1 VAGPRTDPAAAPAA
15 AAEAD
20 GDGAEE
26 RRPPPGARDARWLAL
41 IVLCVPVVLLNVES
55 TVVNVALPTLVR
67 ELRASS
73 SQLLWIVDGYG
84 LAFACLVLTAGAF
97 ADRLGRRRV
106 LLAGLAWFG
115 ASSALAA
122 AARSAEVLIA
132 ARCAMGAGAA
142 LLYPTSL
149 AIITHLFP
157 DSGERARAISVWA
170 GVGTVGIVLGPLVGG
185 LLVDRFGWGAP
196 FLINVPICAALLV
209 LTPLLVRTGGARR
222 PAPVDLPGLLSCAL
236 GLALLLYGVIALPEH
251 GWGAQATLLP
261 LTLGATLLAFFLWW
275 ERRCAQP
282 MVDLRLFG
290 VPEYAAASATIAVVY
305 FALVGWSLL
314 LTQHLQFVLGTDAS
328 TAGLCLVPMAVGQ
341 LGGAIAAPRLA
352 ARLGR
357 NVVVA
362 AGVALVGLAT
372 LAFAVDALV
381 ATLPLIVVNRLLEGI
396 GIGLVVVPT
405 TDSVMRSVPP
415 ERSSTG
421 SAVNDTTRMT
431 GAILGVGVL
440 GAVFAAGYAARL
452 GALPFVPEG
461 LREQAAGSV
470 GASFA
475 VAGSLPEPTAAQ
487 LLDAARGAFTG
498 SLHVTTLV
506 SVAIIAVAGAI
517 AWRGLPRR
525 ESRGRPGRPL
535 TAPQGTDN
543 VPAHEISES
552 FSETHGV
559 VAMSAIVAAATPH
572 APTPT
577 GRYSQAVVAGDLCF
591 LAGQAPFDADGALV
605 EGGLEAQVRQ
615 CFANLE
621 AVAQAAG
628 TSLDRAVRIGV
639 FLSPRADLAEYNR
652 VYAELVAQDPPPART
667 TVFSD
672 FPDFDVEIDAVLL
685 RA

>member
-1 VAGPRTDPAAAPAA
+1 MAGPRTDPAAAATPE
-15 AAEAD
+15 AETD

-41 IVLCVPVVLLNVES
+41 LVLCVPVVLLNVEA

-73 SQLLWIVDGYG
+73 TQLLWIVDGYG

-115 ASSALAA
+115 VSSALAA
-122 AARSAEVLIA
+122 AAPSAEALIA
-132 ARCAMGAGAA
+132 ARLAMGAGAA

-149 AIITHLFP
+149 AIITHLFSDP
-157 DSGERARAISVWA
+157 AERARAISVWA

-209 LTPLLVRTGGARR
+209 VTPLLVRTGGARR

-251 GWGAQATLLP
+251 GWAATATLLP

-275 ERRCAQP
+275 ERRCAHP
-282 MVDLRLFG
+282 MVDLRLFA
-290 VPEYAAASATIAVVY
+290 VPEYAAASATIAVVW

-341 LGGAIAAPRLA
+341 LAGAVLAPRLTG
-352 ARLGR
+352 RLGR

-362 AGVALVGLAT
+362 TGVALVGLAT

-405 TDSVMRSVPP
+405 TDSIMRSVPP

-452 GALPFVPEG
+452 GALPFVPEA
-461 LREQAAGSV
+461 LRDEAAGSV
-470 GASFA
+470 GASFS
-475 VAGSLPEPTAAQ
+475 VAESLPEPAATQ
-487 LLDAARGAFTG
+487 LLDAARGAFTA

-506 SVAIIAVAGAI
+506 SVAVIALAGAI
-517 AWRGLPRR
+517 TWRALPRR
-525 ESRGRPGRPL
+525 ERPL
-535 TAPQGTDN
+535 TAPGAGDS
-543 VPAHEISES
+543 VPTHGISES
-552 FSETHGV
+552 HSETNGGI
-559 VAMSAIVAAATPH
+559 AMSAIVAHATTQ

-577 GRYSQAVVAGDLCF
+577 GRYSQAVVAGELCF
-591 LAGQAPFDADGALV
+591 LAGQAPFDAAGTLV

-628 TSLDRAVRIGV
+628 TSLDRAVRFGV

-685 RA
+685 RG